1 MQKKVSIIIRTK
13 NEERWIPTCLRLV
26 FEQTYK
32 NYEIVIVDNNS
43 SDKTVEKAKNLGIKK
58 IINIKNYFP
67 GKAINIGIENS
78 KCEYI
83 VLLSAHCL
91 PANNLWL
98 NNLVKAIEENDS
110 YAGVYGRQEPM
121 SFSSVADKRDLTLIF
136 GLDRKIQIKDSFFHN
151 ANSIIRKSYWKDNRF
166 DEKVTNIEDRI
177 WADQMLKKGYYI
189 LYEPEASVYH
199 YHGINQ
205 NNDNQRLNNIVKII
219 QDKQADFKSGKLD
232 ASNIEI
238 AAIIPIKGKLKK
250 IKDNY
255 LINYTIDSA
264 KKSKFINK
272 IIISTDDV
280 ETAEIISTLGAECPF
295 IRPEKLSNPLI
306 NLEKVQEYS
315 LKELERNG
323 YFPDLVFHLEET
335 FPFRDKGMLDKM
347 ILHLLDSG
355 YDSVIAA
362 KPENGWLWKE
372 KNDGVIS
379 RIDQGDIP
387 RAFKNQTYI
396 GLHGLGCLTYSEYIR
411 KGSLLGPNI
420 GLYKI
425 KNLIDSFEVR
435 EEDSF
440 DIASKLLK

>member
-1 MQKKVSIIIRTK
+1 MEKKVSIIIRTK
-13 NEERWIPTCLRLV
+13 NEERWISACLRLIS
-26 FEQTYK
+26 EQTYK

-67 GKAINIGIENS
+67 GRAINIGIENS
-78 KCEYI
+78 ECEYI

-91 PANNLWL
+91 PVNNLWL

-151 ANSIIRKSYWKDNRF
+151 ANSIIRRSCWNDNSF

-219 QDKQADFKSGKLD
+219 QDKQTNFKSGKLD

-264 KKSKFINK
+264 KKSKFINR
-272 IIISTDDV
+272 IIVSTDDD
-280 ETAEIISTLGAECPF
+280 ETADIISTL
-295 IRPEKLSNPLI
+295 
-306 NLEKVQEYS
+306 S
-315 LKELERNG
+315 LKILE
-323 YFPDLVFHLEET
+323 
-335 FPFRDKGMLDKM
+335 
-347 ILHLLDSG
+347 
-355 YDSVIAA
+355 IAFST
-362 KPENGWLWKE
+362 
-372 KNDGVIS
+372 IS
-379 RIDQGDIP
+379 
-387 RAFKNQTYI
+387 
-396 GLHGLGCLTYSEYIR
+396 
-411 KGSLLGPNI
+411 
-420 GLYKI
+420 
-425 KNLIDSFEVR
+425 
-435 EEDSF
+435 
-440 DIASKLLK
+440 